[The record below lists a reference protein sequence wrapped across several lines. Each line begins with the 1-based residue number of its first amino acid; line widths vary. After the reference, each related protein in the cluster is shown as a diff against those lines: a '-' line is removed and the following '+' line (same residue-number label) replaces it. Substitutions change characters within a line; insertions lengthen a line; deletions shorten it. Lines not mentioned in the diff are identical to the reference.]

1 MSIPKD
7 EIREEMAMAWG
18 TYLAALGKS
27 IAIMEKRLAEAKE
40 LAGVCTSEWCMATE
54 HVIDDLANALFSISE
69 PRWLDDAHSKK
80 LKALKHKLH
89 DVYADYR
96 GIYRKIAP

>member
-7 EIREEMAMAWG
+7 EIREEMAQAWG
-18 TYLAALGKS
+18 IYLAALGKS
-27 IAIMEKRLAEAKE
+27 IALMEKRLAEAKE
-40 LAGVCTSEWCMATE
+40 LAAVCNNEWCMATE

-69 PRWLDDAHSKK
+69 PRWLDDRESKK

-89 DVYADYR
+89 DIYADYR
-96 GIYRKIAP
+96 GIYQKMAS